1 MDYPKVKDGIYFV
14 LLYKATERPID
25 GTVEVARYSG
35 GYWEFLG
42 NDVGLPWGMAVEVL
56 SEINLPVMRMETN
69 G

>member
-25 GTVEVARYSG
+25 GIVEVARYSG

-42 NDVGLPWGMAVEVL
+42 HDVGLPMGMAVEVI
-56 SEINLPVMRMETN
+56 SEISLPVMRYNEN
-69 G
+69 